1 MRGIRI
7 VYLVLMTGIVAVAMS
22 GCNRQAM
29 AVMDRADALL
39 DDRPDSAKVLL
50 EQINPDRFLC
60 PGRRARYTVLATT
73 ARERTTMDPKVSEE
87 ERRDTLLRAA
97 LEWYELHPNRR
108 PKDYMRA
115 LYYYGYRQHRL
126 KDYSTAIYYLTQ
138 AQQWAEKLDNPFYSG
153 MAFREIGSAYLLS
166 FNYAEAIE
174 NEKKAIAAFEK
185 AGKPLHAADA
195 KKAMARAYYSSGDFT
210 QAQILYEQVLE
221 VFQDSVFRS
230 HTLVSL
236 AETLI
241 IQSPD
246 NADRAIQLIEESVS
260 LGNALWMDGWGV
272 LAEAYAVKGQFSK
285 ADSALKEVERLA
297 TSDVRKNNVRY
308 ARSRVAR
315 AKGDFRTAYDNE
327 EAFRLGGKRLSI
339 TGKRESITAVQ
350 REYFR
355 MLAKY
360 SQDKL
365 YTQRRNVLLGIMAL
379 LVTIIIAGYY
389 IRKSITR
396 YKNQNT
402 QYELALDKEKL
413 SGDTRRN
420 LVLTFSKIISA
431 FNDGRSAVANQ
442 KARELF
448 AEFQKGTYTPQLEML
463 ANAANKDAVK
473 RLREACKD
481 KTGWEEEDFQL
492 YALFLTGMTN
502 AAVSAIFRNKK
513 GLELHTNAV
522 YTRKCRLKKKLQEA
536 FPDENFH
543 LYLQD

>member
-1 MRGIRI
+1 M
-7 VYLVLMTGIVAVAMS
+7 VFVAAVAMWVTA
-22 GCNRQAM
+22 GCGRR
-29 AVMDRADALL
+29 AVDLMDRADALL

-50 EQINPDRFLC
+50 AQINPDRFLC

-87 ERRDTLLRAA
+87 ERRDTLLRVA

-115 LYYYGYRQHRL
+115 LYYYGYRQLRL
-126 KDYSTAIYYLTQ
+126 KDYSTAIYYLTR
-138 AQQWAEKLDNPFYSG
+138 AQEWAEKLDNPFYSG

-166 FNYAEAIE
+166 FNYPEAIE

-210 QAQILYEQVLE
+210 QAQKLYEQVLE
-221 VFQDSVFRS
+221 VYQDSVFRS

-260 LGNALWMDGWGV
+260 LGNTLWMDGWGV
-272 LAEAYAVKGQFSK
+272 LAEAYAVKGQFAK

-327 EAFRLGGKRLSI
+327 EAFRLGSKRLSI

-365 YTQRRNVLLGIMAL
+365 YTQRRKVLLGIMAL

-389 IRKSITR
+389 IRKSIIR

-413 SGDTRRN
+413 SGDTRRS

-481 KTGWEEEDFQL
+481 KPDWEEEDFQL
-492 YALFLTGMTN
+492 YALLLTGMTDT
-502 AAVSAIFRNKK
+502 AVSVIFRNKK
-513 GLELHTNAV
+513 GRELSVSAI
-522 YTRKCRLKKKLQEA
+522 YTRKCRLKKKLQES

-543 LYLQD
+543 LILQD

>member
-1 MRGIRI
+1 
-7 VYLVLMTGIVAVAMS
+7 
-22 GCNRQAM
+22 
-29 AVMDRADALL
+29 
-39 DDRPDSAKVLL
+39 
-50 EQINPDRFLC
+50 
-60 PGRRARYTVLATT
+60 
-73 ARERTTMDPKVSEE
+73 
-87 ERRDTLLRAA
+87 
-97 LEWYELHPNRR
+97 
-108 PKDYMRA
+108 
-115 LYYYGYRQHRL
+115 
-126 KDYSTAIYYLTQ
+126 
-138 AQQWAEKLDNPFYSG
+138 
-153 MAFREIGSAYLLS
+153 
-166 FNYAEAIE
+166 
-174 NEKKAIAAFEK
+174 
-185 AGKPLHAADA
+185 
-195 KKAMARAYYSSGDFT
+195 
-210 QAQILYEQVLE
+210 
-221 VFQDSVFRS
+221 
-230 HTLVSL
+230 
-236 AETLI
+236 
-241 IQSPD
+241 
-246 NADRAIQLIEESVS
+246 
-260 LGNALWMDGWGV
+260 MDGWGV
-272 LAEAYAVKGQFSK
+272 LAEAYAVKGQFAK
-285 ADSALKEVERLA
+285 ADSALKELERLA

-327 EAFRLGGKRLSI
+327 EAFRLGSKRLSI

-365 YTQRRNVLLGIMAL
+365 NTQRRKVLLGIMAL

-389 IRKSITR
+389 IRKSIIR

-413 SGDTRRN
+413 SGDTRRS

>member
-1 MRGIRI
+1 MRRRSS
-7 VYLVLMTGIVAVAMS
+7 VLMVFVAAVAMWVTA
-22 GCNRQAM
+22 GCGRR
-29 AVMDRADALL
+29 AVDLMDRADALL

-50 EQINPDRFLC
+50 AQINPDRFLC

-87 ERRDTLLRAA
+87 ERRDTLLRVA

-126 KDYSTAIYYLTQ
+126 KDYSTAIYYLTR
-138 AQQWAEKLDNPFYSG
+138 AQEWAEKLDNPFYSG
-153 MAFREIGSAYLLS
+153 MAFREIGSAYLVS
-166 FNYAEAIE
+166 FNYPEAIE

-195 KKAMARAYYSSGDFT
+195 KESMARAYYSSGDFT
-210 QAQILYEQVLE
+210 QAQKLYEQVLE
-221 VFQDSVFRS
+221 VYQDSVFRS

-272 LAEAYAVKGQFSK
+272 LAEAYAVKGQFAK
-285 ADSALKEVERLA
+285 ADSALKELERLA

-327 EAFRLGGKRLSI
+327 EAFRLGSKRLSI
-339 TGKRESITAVQ
+339 TGKGESITTVQ

-365 YTQRRNVLLGIMAL
+365 YTQRRNVLLGIMAI
-379 LVTIIIAGYY
+379 LVIVAFSVYYLRKRII
-389 IRKSITR
+389 R
-396 YKNQNT
+396 YKNQNS
-402 QYELALDKEKL
+402 QYERALDKEKL
-413 SGDTRRN
+413 SGDTRRS

-481 KTGWEEEDFQL
+481 KPDWEEEDFQL
-492 YALFLTGMTN
+492 YALLLTGMTDT
-502 AAVSAIFRNKK
+502 AVSAIFRNKK
-513 GLELHTNAV
+513 GRELSVSAI
-522 YTRKCRLKKKLQEA
+522 YTRKCRLKKKLQES

-543 LYLQD
+543 LILQD

>member
-1 MRGIRI
+1 MIC
-7 VYLVLMTGIVAVAMS
+7 VAAVAMWVTA
-22 GCNRQAM
+22 GCGRR
-29 AVMDRADALL
+29 AVDLMDRADALL

-126 KDYSTAIYYLTQ
+126 KDYSTAIYYLTR
-138 AQQWAEKLDNPFYSG
+138 AQEWAEKLDNPFYSG

-166 FNYAEAIE
+166 FNYPEAIE
-174 NEKKAIAAFEK
+174 NEKKAIAVFEK

-210 QAQILYEQVLE
+210 QAQKLYEQVLE
-221 VFQDSVFRS
+221 VYQDSVFRS

-272 LAEAYAVKGQFSK
+272 LAEAYAVKGQFAK
-285 ADSALKEVERLA
+285 ADSALKELERLA

-327 EAFRLGGKRLSI
+327 EAFRLGSKRLSI

-365 YTQRRNVLLGIMAL
+365 YTQRRKVLLGIMAL

-389 IRKSITR
+389 IRKSIIR

-413 SGDTRRN
+413 SGDTRRS

-481 KTGWEEEDFQL
+481 KPDWEEEDFQL
-492 YALFLTGMTN
+492 YALLLTGMTDT
-502 AAVSAIFRNKK
+502 AVSVIFRNKK
-513 GLELHTNAV
+513 GRELSVSAI
-522 YTRKCRLKKKLQEA
+522 YTRKCRLKKKLQES

-543 LYLQD
+543 LILQD